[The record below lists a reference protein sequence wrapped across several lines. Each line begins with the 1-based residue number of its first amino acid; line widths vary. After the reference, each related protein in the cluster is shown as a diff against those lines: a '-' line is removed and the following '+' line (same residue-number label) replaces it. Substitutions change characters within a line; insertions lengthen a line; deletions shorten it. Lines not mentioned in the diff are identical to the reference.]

1 MSKINK
7 IECLSK
13 NCTNKAQNIKS
24 LFSFCIKHNK
34 QFKDITKHYNITE
47 KDLNIE

>member
-1 MSKINK
+1 MSKI
-7 IECLSK
+7 ECISK
-13 NCTNKAQNIKS
+13 NCHNKAQYTKT

-34 QFKDITKHYNITE
+34 QFKEITNKYNITE